1 MTKNKRLLKFVYN
14 GLVLTVAAIIMRT
27 VSVSFNAYVTSR
39 VGAEGIGLF
48 TLTLSI
54 YGFAVTFATSG
65 VNLASTRLIAEA
77 LARDDDTGAKKA
89 LRACLIYSFVFGSL
103 ASSCLFFGAEFIG
116 ASLLSDV
123 RTVPSLRLLSLSLVP
138 ISLSSSLNGYFTA
151 VRRVSK
157 NAACQLFEQA
167 VKITV
172 TAYAL
177 SLFLPKGIMYSCMA
191 LVGGGAIAE
200 FASFF
205 FLLSEYI
212 VDRRIHGK
220 RHSYAVCVKEKNG
233 SLAKELLGI
242 SVPVA
247 LSAYVRS
254 ALVTAEH
261 ILIPKTLSE
270 SGASKGA
277 ALASYGKLHSM
288 AMPIVLYPMAAL
300 SAFAGLLIPE
310 FAEKNASKDEKALSD
325 MAESAIHY
333 TLLFS
338 IGCAGILA
346 VFGSTLGSL
355 IYDSHEAGMYIS
367 MLAPIVPIM
376 YLDHVTDAMLKGIGK
391 QVYSM
396 AVNISDSVLSILLVL
411 LILPRMGAVGY
422 VLVIIIAEVFN
433 FALSITGLTG
443 AVSVRFDVIRSLLLP
458 LSAAFLSGTLC
469 KRLPIGENILGL
481 CVKILICAVLY
492 LITVVLSEKIVYQ
505 RKSKKRKIY
514 T

>member
-1 MTKNKRLLKFVYN
+1 MKNKRLLKFIYN
-14 GLVLTVAAIIMRT
+14 GLVLTAAAIIMRT

-54 YGFAVTFATSG
+54 YGFAVTLATSG

-77 LARDDDTGAKKA
+77 MAREDERGAKKA
-89 LRACLIYSFVFGSL
+89 LTSCVLYSLVFGSV
-103 ASSCLFFGAEFIG
+103 ASFSLFFGAHFIG
-116 ASLLSDV
+116 VSLLSDI
-123 RTVPSLRLLSLSLVP
+123 RTVPSLRLLSLSLIP

-177 SLFLPKGIMYSCMA
+177 SLFLPKGITYSCMA

-205 FLLSEYI
+205 FLLVEYI
-212 VDRRIHGK
+212 ADRKIHQKKCSTAMGENTKK
-220 RHSYAVCVKEKNG
+220 RG
-233 SLAKELLGI
+233 LTKELLGI

-254 ALVTAEH
+254 ALVTVEH
-261 ILIPKTLSE
+261 ILIPKTLSN
-270 SGASKGA
+270 GGMSKGV
-277 ALASYGKLHSM
+277 ALASYGRLHSM
-288 AMPIVLYPMAAL
+288 AIPIVLFPMAAL

-310 FAEKNASKDEKALSD
+310 FAEKKASNDEKALSE
-325 MAESAIHY
+325 MADNAIHY
-333 TLLFS
+333 TLIFS
-338 IGCAGILA
+338 MGCAGILA
-346 VFGSTLGSL
+346 VFGNLFGDL
-355 IYDSHEAGMYIS
+355 IYNSREAGIYIGL
-367 MLAPIVPIM
+367 LAPVIPIM
-376 YLDHVTDAMLKGIGK
+376 YLDHITDAMLKGIGK

-396 AVNISDSVLSILLVL
+396 TVNILDSILSILLVL

-443 AVSVRFDVIRSLLLP
+443 AISLRFNALRSLLFP
-458 LSAAFLSGTLC
+458 LASAFLSGTLC
-469 KRLPIGENILGL
+469 KRLPTGEGAIGL
-481 CVKILICAVLY
+481 CVKILVFLALYLAAVIFCEKVLY
-492 LITVVLSEKIVYQ
+492 SGENKKGKIC
-505 RKSKKRKIY
+505 

>member
-1 MTKNKRLLKFVYN
+1 MKNKRLLKFIYN
-14 GLVLTVAAIIMRT
+14 GLVLTAAAIIMRT

-65 VNLASTRLIAEA
+65 VNLAATRLIAEA
-77 LARDDDTGAKKA
+77 MARDDEKGAKKA
-89 LRACLIYSFVFGSL
+89 LRACLLYSAIFGSA
-103 ASSCLFFGAEFIG
+103 ASLCLFFGADFIG
-116 ASLLSDV
+116 KTLLSDI
-123 RTVPSLRLLSLSLVP
+123 RTIPSLRLLSLSLVP

-177 SLFLPKGIMYSCMA
+177 SLFLPKGITYSCMA
-191 LVGGGAIAE
+191 LVGGGAISE

-205 FLLSEYI
+205 FLLAEYI
-212 VDRRIHGK
+212 ADRHIHAKKLSAESGTK
-220 RHSYAVCVKEKNG
+220 TKKGA
-233 SLAKELLGI
+233 LAKALLGI

-254 ALVTAEH
+254 ALVTVEH

-270 SGASKGA
+270 SGASKGS
-277 ALASYGKLHSM
+277 ALASYGRLHSM
-288 AMPIVLYPMAAL
+288 ALPIVLYPMAAL
-300 SAFAGLLIPE
+300 TAFAGLLIPE
-310 FAEKNASKDEKALSD
+310 FAEKTAANDKNAVSD
-325 MAESAIHY
+325 MAENAIHY

-338 IGCAGILA
+338 VGCAGVLA
-346 VFGSTLGSL
+346 VFGNSLGAL
-355 IYDSHEAGMYIS
+355 IYNSGEAGVYITL
-367 MLAPIVPIM
+367 LAPVVPIM

-396 AVNISDSVLSILLVL
+396 VVNISDSVLSILLVL
-411 LILPRMGAVGY
+411 LILPKMGAVGY

-433 FALSITGLTG
+433 FSLSITGLTG
-443 AVSVRFDVIRSLLLP
+443 AVSFRFAPLRSLFPP
-458 LSAAFLSGTLC
+458 LASAFISGSLC
-469 KRLPIGENILGL
+469 KTLPFGENAIGL
-481 CVKILICAVLY
+481 CVKILLCVALY
-492 LITVVLSEKIVYQ
+492 LVFVIVCEKFICQ
-505 RKSKKRKIY
+505 RNSKERKISA
-514 T
+514 

>member
-1 MTKNKRLLKFVYN
+1 MKNNKRLLKFIYN

-27 VSVSFNAYVTSR
+27 VSVSFNAYVTAR

-77 LARDDDTGAKKA
+77 MAREDGRGAKKA
-89 LRACLIYSFVFGSL
+89 LRACLIYSFIFGSL
-103 ASSCLFFGAEFIG
+103 SSLCLFFGAEFIG
-116 ASLLSDV
+116 RSLLSDV
-123 RTVPSLRLLSLSLVP
+123 RTIPSLRLLSLSLVP

-157 NAACQLFEQA
+157 NAVCQLFEQA
-167 VKITV
+167 LKITV

-177 SLFLPKGIMYSCMA
+177 SLFLPKGIVYSCMA
-191 LVGGGAIAE
+191 LVGGGAVAE
-200 FASFF
+200 FGSFF
-205 FLLSEYI
+205 FLLLEYI
-212 VDRRIHGK
+212 VDRHIHGK
-220 RHSYAVCVKEKNG
+220 ELPVSFSEKN
-233 SLAKELLGI
+233 KKTRVVRELLFI
-242 SVPVA
+242 SIPVA

-254 ALVTAEH
+254 ALVTVEH

-270 SGASKGA
+270 SGASRGA

-288 AMPIVLYPMAAL
+288 ALPIVLYPMAAL

-310 FAEKNASKDEKALSD
+310 FAEKTAEKDEKALSD
-325 MAESAIHY
+325 MAQNAIHY
-333 TLLFS
+333 TLIFS
-338 IGCAGILA
+338 LGCAGILA
-346 VFGSTLGSL
+346 VFGAPLGAL
-355 IYDSHEAGMYIS
+355 IYNSREAGLYIS
-367 MLAPIVPIM
+367 LLSPVIPIM
-376 YLDHVTDAMLKGIGK
+376 YLDHVTDAMLKGIGR

-396 AVNISDSVLSILLVL
+396 VVNISDSILSILLVL

-433 FALSITGLTG
+433 FSLSITGLTG
-443 AVSVRFDVIRSLLLP
+443 ALSVKLDFVRSLLLP
-458 LSAAFLSGTLC
+458 LSAAFASGAVC
-469 KRLPIGENILGL
+469 RRLPLGENALGL
-481 CVKILICAVLY
+481 CVKIILCVLLY
-492 LITVVLSEKIVYQ
+492 LFAVILSEKAFSK
-505 RKSKKRKIY
+505 RKIKKRKIC

>member
-1 MTKNKRLLKFVYN
+1 MKKSKRLLKFIYN
-14 GLVLTVAAIIMRT
+14 GLVLTAAAIIMRT

-77 LARDDDTGAKKA
+77 MARNDETGAKKA
-89 LRACLIYSFVFGSL
+89 LRGCLIYSFIFGSL
-103 ASSCLFFGAEFIG
+103 ASFCLFFGAEFIG
-116 ASLLSDV
+116 NSLLSDI
-123 RTVPSLRLLSLSLVP
+123 RTVPSLRLLSLSLIP

-151 VRRVSK
+151 GRRVSK
-157 NAACQLFEQA
+157 NAVCQLFEQA

-191 LVGGGAIAE
+191 LVGGGAVAE

-205 FLLSEYI
+205 FLLSEYML
-212 VDRRIHGK
+212 DRRIHGK
-220 RHSYAVCVKEKNG
+220 RQSAAISVKGKSG
-233 SLAKELLGI
+233 ALVRELLGI

-254 ALVTAEH
+254 ALVTVEH

-310 FAEKNASKDEKALSD
+310 FAEKTASKEEKAVSA
-325 MAESAIHY
+325 MAENAIHY

-338 IGCAGILA
+338 MGCAGVLA
-346 VFGSTLGSL
+346 VFGNALGSL
-355 IYDSHEAGMYIS
+355 IYNSREAGAYITL
-367 MLAPIVPIM
+367 LAPVVPVM

-411 LILPRMGAVGY
+411 IILPKMGAVGY

-443 AVSVRFDVIRSLLLP
+443 AVSVRFDALRSLFLP
-458 LSAAFLSGTLC
+458 LSAVFLSGTLC
-469 KRLPIGENILGL
+469 RRLPIGEGALGL
-481 CVKILICAVLY
+481 CVKTVIFAALYFFFVILI
-492 LITVVLSEKIVYQ
+492 EKIIYQ
-505 RKSKKRKIY
+505 RKTKKGKIY

>member
-1 MTKNKRLLKFVYN
+1 MKNKRLLKFIYN
-14 GLVLTVAAIIMRT
+14 GLILTVAAIIMRT
-27 VSVSFNAYVTSR
+27 VSVSFNAYITAR

-77 LARDDDTGAKKA
+77 MARDDERGAKKS
-89 LRACLIYSFVFGSL
+89 LRACLLYSAIFGSA
-103 ASSCLFFGAEFIG
+103 ASLCLFFGAEFIG
-116 ASLLSDV
+116 KTLLSDI
-123 RTVPSLRLLSLSLVP
+123 RTIPSLRLLSLSLVP

-177 SLFLPKGIMYSCMA
+177 SLFLPKGITYSCMA
-191 LVGGGAIAE
+191 LVGGGAISE

-205 FLLSEYI
+205 FLLAEYI
-212 VDRRIHGK
+212 ADRHIHGK
-220 RHSYAVCVKEKNG
+220 KSIGEPREKMKNRA
-233 SLAKELLGI
+233 LAKNLLGI
-242 SVPVA
+242 SIPVA
-247 LSAYVRS
+247 FSAYVRS
-254 ALVTAEH
+254 ALVTVEH
-261 ILIPKTLSE
+261 ILIPKTLSD
-270 SGASKGA
+270 SGASKES
-277 ALASYGKLHSM
+277 ALASYGRLHSM
-288 AMPIVLYPMAAL
+288 ALPIVLYPMAAL

-310 FAEKNASKDEKALSD
+310 FAEKTAAKDEKAVSD
-325 MAESAIHY
+325 MAENAIHY

-338 IGCAGILA
+338 MGCAGVLA
-346 VFGSTLGSL
+346 VFGSSLGSL
-355 IYDSHEAGMYIS
+355 IYNSREAGVYITL
-367 MLAPIVPIM
+367 LAPVVPIM
-376 YLDHVTDAMLKGIGK
+376 YLDHITDAMLKGIGK

-396 AVNISDSVLSILLVL
+396 AVNISDSLLSILLVL

-433 FALSITGLTG
+433 FSLSIAGLSD
-443 AVSVRFDVIRSLLLP
+443 AVFVKFSPLRSLFLP
-458 LSAAFLSGTLC
+458 LAAAFVSGSLC
-469 KRLPIGENILGL
+469 RSLPFGENAVGI
-481 CVKILICAVLY
+481 CMKILLCLILY
-492 LITVVLSEKIVYQ
+492 LVLIFLCEKTICQ
-505 RKSKKRKIY
+505 RNGKERKNY